1 MKQTIN
7 RRNFL
12 QRTAALGAGS
22 LLSQLPAVAAMP
34 EAKAGFKLVVLATD
48 WGFPGNRDAL
58 CQKAKAAGYDGIEVW
73 WPGSVEAQN
82 EIFDAVEK
90 HGLEVGF
97 LASGGSNEFQA
108 HAKSFEATLLAATGT
123 KRKKP
128 LYVNCHSGRDYYTE
142 QQNGL
147 LIDITTRISRA
158 SGIPIYHETHR
169 ARMMFAA
176 HITRR
181 FIETKPDLRLTLDIS
196 HWCNVHE
203 SYLGDQKETV
213 ALALQ
218 RAGHIHA
225 RIGHPEGPQV
235 SDPRAPEW
243 EQAVKAHFAW
253 WDEIAK
259 IKRAKGEVMTVLTEF
274 GPADYMPTLP
284 YTRQPVADQW
294 AINAHMKDLLKARY
308 GA

>member
-1 MKQTIN
+1 MKHSIN
-7 RRNFL
+7 RRDFL
-12 QRTAALGAGS
+12 QRTAALGAGT
-22 LLSQLPAVAAMP
+22 LLTQLPAAAMP
-34 EAKAGFKLVVLATD
+34 AAKAGFKLVVLATD
-48 WGFPGNRDAL
+48 WGFPGSRDAL

-73 WPGSVEAQN
+73 WPGSIEAQN

-90 HGLEVGF
+90 HGMEVGF
-97 LASGGSNEFQA
+97 LASGGSNEFTK
-108 HAKSFEATLLAATGT
+108 HASTFEATLLAATGN

-142 QQNGL
+142 AQNGQ
-147 LIDITTRISRA
+147 LIDITTRISKA
-158 SGIPIYHETHR
+158 SGVPIYHETHR

-203 SYLGDQKETV
+203 SYLTDQAETV

-218 RAGHIHA
+218 RVGHIHA

-235 SDPRAPEW
+235 NDPRAPEW
-243 EQAVKAHFAW
+243 EHAVKAHFAW
-253 WDEIAK
+253 WDEVAK
-259 IKRAKGEVMTVLTEF
+259 IKRAKGEVMTMLTEF

-294 AINAHMKDLLKARY
+294 AINVHMKDLLKARY